1 MKDFIDFITLL
12 GYLALDCLL
21 IMLCWNWLMPFLF
34 GLPTITFWQ
43 TFGLKVLTKALF
55 RKQYND
61 PDRANRQR

>member
-12 GYLALDCLL
+12 GYLAIICLM

-43 TFGLKVLTKALF
+43 AFGLKVLATALVK
-55 RKQYND
+55 RSDDTN
-61 PDRANRQR
+61 